1 MAQDVTVSAVWKN
14 ILVTQPAQSE
24 TVFYCQAETQTV
36 FFCPRANS
44 DSDWFVCGTREDFL
58 GWHEKSA
65 GVAKS
70 KPFLYYT

>member
-36 FFCPRANS
+36 FFAPELTVIQTDLCVA
-44 DSDWFVCGTREDFL
+44 L
-58 GWHEKSA
+58 EKIS
-65 GVAKS
+65 
-70 KPFLYYT
+70 